1 MSKAYVITKVE
12 QTETNEGKPQTIGI
26 VFEKKEAEKVKRADM
41 RKTRSQ
47 YSEESIFS
55 YNESGGYLVPTD
67 DSSPAAINWNVE
79 EVDIRIPLTPLQFVA
94 LNGLAAELA
103 KDISHYAD
111 EENLT
116 DEERAYLVD
125 TLKRTYHIDI
135 NKEDK

>member
-12 QTETNEGKPQTIGI
+12 QTETNDGKPQTIGI
-26 VFEKKEAEKVKRADM
+26 VFEKKEANRVKRADM

-55 YNESGGYLVPTD
+55 YNEPDGYLVPTD

-79 EVDIRIPLTPLQFVA
+79 EVDIRIPLTPMQVSNLNLLA
-94 LNGLAAELA
+94 LNIAGNP
-103 KDISHYAD
+103 KSFAD
-111 EENLT
+111 EENLS

-125 TLKRTYHIDI
+125 TLKKTYHIDI
-135 NKEDK
+135 NKEGK